1 MFSLSSNIVM
11 AYILHKN
18 DTKLTDCEASS
29 KAISHIQSSSIYGDL
44 AKSCSLTDSV
54 SDHIE
59 ETQLTAS
66 DTTNP
71 IEPSTRTLPEISLE
85 RRLLMNDPNYW
96 TIVEDIDYHYEYCVC
111 INCCNL
117 FNRNI
122 QIMAGLEFEAA
133 LIATSNVSKQMETM
147 DPTYYCAL
155 INQSLITPWHDVA
168 NPNANPIANANA
180 NADEATYIAIQQAI
194 VLDKMLRL
202 AKTDFDKSGYEL
214 PLRLVLDSL
223 CLLEQA
229 ANELEITMG
238 KVSILN
244 KFKTD
249 AHIACTK
256 IELVTD
262 AVDNILHAIEF
273 EDNLTSV
280 ANYMLDP
287 QHNFKPALPHCAAP
301 GCMPY
306 PYGTWG
312 RPQASEAT
320 P

>member
-1 MFSLSSNIVM
+1 MKKIENLNYMFFLISNIVM
-11 AYILHKN
+11 AYIVLAYILHKN

-29 KAISHIQSSSIYGDL
+29 KAISHIQSSSICGDL
-44 AKSCSLTDSV
+44 AKSCSLTDS
-54 SDHIE
+54 DHIE

-66 DTTNP
+66 YTTNP
-71 IEPSTRTLPEISLE
+71 PKPSARTLPEISLE
-85 RRLLMNDPNYW
+85 RRLLMNDTNYW

-168 NPNANPIANANA
+168 IPRIACTHAE
-180 NADEATYIAIQQAI
+180 EATYIAIQQAI

-256 IELVTD
+256 IGLVTD
-262 AVDNILHAIEF
+262 AVDNILEAIKF

-280 ANYMLDP
+280 ANYML
-287 QHNFKPALPHCAAP
+287 
-301 GCMPY
+301 GSS
-306 PYGTWG
+306 T
-312 RPQASEAT
+312 
-320 P
+320 

>member
-1 MFSLSSNIVM
+1 MFSLNSNIVM

-29 KAISHIQSSSIYGDL
+29 KAISHIQSSSICGDL

-96 TIVEDIDYHYEYCVC
+96 KIEVEDDDEDDPYQYCVC
-111 INCCNL
+111 LYCCNL

-122 QIMAGLEFEAA
+122 QIMAGSEFEAA
-133 LIATSNVSKQMETM
+133 LIATSNVSKQMEPI

-155 INQSLITPWHDVA
+155 INQSLITPCHDVA
-168 NPNANPIANANA
+168 IPRIACTHA
-180 NADEATYIAIQQAI
+180 EKATYIAIQQAI

-202 AKTDFDKSGYEL
+202 AKTDFDKSGYAF
-214 PLRLVLDSL
+214 PVRLVLDSL
-223 CLLEQA
+223 RLLEQA

-249 AHIACTK
+249 AHIACTQ
-256 IELVTD
+256 IGLVTN
-262 AVDNILHAIEF
+262 AVVNILETLKLEGHM
-273 EDNLTSV
+273 TSV

-287 QHNFKPALPHCAAP
+287 QHNFKPVVPPCASP
-301 GCMPY
+301 WRYRTPY
-306 PYGTWG
+306 PY
-312 RPQASEAT
+312 
-320 P
+320 